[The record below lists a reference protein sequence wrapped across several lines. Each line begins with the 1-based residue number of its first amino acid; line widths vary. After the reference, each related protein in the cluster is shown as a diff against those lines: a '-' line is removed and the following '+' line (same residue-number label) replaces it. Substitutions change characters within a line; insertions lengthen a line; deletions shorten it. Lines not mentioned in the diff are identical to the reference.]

1 MPLSR
6 ERLEQLIEHS
16 SDIVIAT
23 DRTGHVSYYNDGAEA
38 SLGYS
43 AKEVHGKFADIFYP
57 DIAEARRVMGAMRS
71 DEYGSHGSV
80 ETFRTQLIS
89 KAGEVIPV
97 AISGSI
103 IYDND
108 GEEKGTIG
116 FLKDLREI
124 LRKDQLATLGEVA
137 IGLSH
142 EINNPL
148 AVVLNQVELLEAEIF
163 DLAGERD
170 CSEEIERLD
179 SLRRE
184 VARIGEILTRLGE
197 MVEDERY
204 ETVDYIGPSKMIDL
218 RSETR
223 RGPSMDNRLQGLR
236 VLVVDDDQGVCRSI
250 CEILEKEGCSV
261 CCAGDGVEALERLE
275 MQEYD
280 AVLSDVLMPRMD
292 GHDLYLE
299 VKERYPNLPIMM
311 MTAFHYDKDHIIKRS
326 RIEGLTGIVFKK
338 PVDPDRLRKALLEVS
353 GRAVKGS

>member
-23 DRTGHVSYYNDGAEA
+23 DRTGHVSYYNDGAAA
-38 SLGYS
+38 SLGYT

-57 DIAEARRVMGAMRS
+57 DIGEARRVMMAIRS
-71 DEYGSHGSV
+71 DENGPPGSV
-80 ETFRTQLIS
+80 ENYRTLLVG
-89 KAGEVIPV
+89 KAGEIIPV

-103 IYDND
+103 LRDGD
-108 GEEKGTIG
+108 GEEDGTIG
-116 FLKDLREI
+116 FAKDLREI

-163 DLAGERD
+163 QLADERD

-184 VARIGEILTRLGE
+184 VARISEILARLGE
-197 MVEDERY
+197 MVQDERY
-204 ETVDYIGPSKMIDL
+204 ETIDYIGPSKMIDL

-223 RGPSMDNRLQGLR
+223 RAPSMDSRLQGLR
-236 VLVVDDDQGVCRSI
+236 VLVVDDDQGVCRTI
-250 CEILEKEGCSV
+250 CEILEKEGCAV
-261 CCAGDGVEALERLE
+261 CCAGDGIAALEHLE
-275 MQEYD
+275 KGEFD

-292 GHDLYLE
+292 GYDLYLE
-299 VKERYPNLPIMM
+299 VKERYPDLPIMM

-326 RIEGLTGIVFKK
+326 RIEGLTGVVFKK
-338 PVDPDRLRKALLEVS
+338 PVDPDRLRKALIEVS
-353 GRAVKGS
+353 GRSAKVS

>member
-1 MPLSR
+1 MSLSK

-16 SDIVIAT
+16 TDIVIAT
-23 DRTGHVSYYNDGAEA
+23 DRTGHISFYNDGAAA
-38 SLGYS
+38 SLGYT
-43 AKEVHGKFADIFYP
+43 AKEVAGKFADIFYP
-57 DIAEARRVMGAMRS
+57 DLIEARRVMAAMRCE
-71 DEYGSHGSV
+71 EYGDPGSIK
-80 ETFRTQLIS
+80 TFRTKLVS

-103 IYDND
+103 LYDSQG
-108 GEEKGTIG
+108 GEDGTIG
-116 FLKDLREI
+116 FAKDLREI
-124 LRKDQLATLGEVA
+124 LKKDQLATLGEVA

-148 AVVLNQVELLEAEIF
+148 AVVLNQVELLESEIF
-163 DLAGERD
+163 ELAGERD
-170 CSEEIERLD
+170 CSAEIERLD

-204 ETVDYIGPSKMIDL
+204 ETIDYIGPAKMIDL

-223 RGPSMDNRLQGLR
+223 RTPSVDSRLQGLR

-250 CEILEKEGCSV
+250 CEILEKEGCTVS
-261 CCAGDGVEALERLE
+261 CAGDGIDALEHLE
-275 MQEYD
+275 KEEFD

-292 GHDLYLE
+292 GYDLYLE
-299 VKERYPNLPIMM
+299 VKKNYPELPIMM

-326 RIEGLTGIVFKK
+326 RIEGLTGVVFKK
-338 PVDPDRLRKALLEVS
+338 PVDPDRLRATLIDVS
-353 GRAVKGS
+353 GRSEKVS